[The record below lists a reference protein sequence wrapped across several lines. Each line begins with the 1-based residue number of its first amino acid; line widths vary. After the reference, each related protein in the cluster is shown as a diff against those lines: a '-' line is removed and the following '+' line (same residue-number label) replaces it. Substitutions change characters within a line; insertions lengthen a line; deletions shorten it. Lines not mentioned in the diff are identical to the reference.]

1 MHRNRDISDATVA
14 GRRAFRNYPGVFR
27 ERGDRGRDQ
36 CMALKTTVEC

>member
-14 GRRAFRNYPGVFR
+14 GQNYPGVFR

-36 CMALKTTVEC
+36 CMALKTIVEC